1 MKIRNILVLLCLMPL
16 TVFAQYFSANTPA
29 IMGSWEGINRKVYAS
44 LFTGHDLENVTIT
57 GRGQIDGQGKV
68 WWDAFWKTDKI
79 RTQYGIR
86 EREPD
91 NPKGAP
97 LKYPRPR
104 MINLYRCSNVQI
116 SDLTITNS
124 PSWTIHPVYCRNV
137 NIQGIS
143 IVQPY
148 ESPNTDGIN
157 PESCNGV
164 RISNCYV
171 DCGDDCITLKSGYN
185 EHGRKMG
192 IPCENITIMNC
203 TFAHG
208 RSAVGIGSEMSGGV
222 RNVTIMNCVFK
233 GTLRGLRVKTGRG
246 RGGVVENLLAN
257 GIIMEDL
264 REGISID
271 MGYEGTTERIFPVTE
286 ETPFFKNIRY
296 SNIIGC
302 NIEQAINIIG
312 LQEAPPQ
319 DIILENIRLECKR
332 GLVANNVERLTL
344 RNVDLLSSNN
354 ESSFSITNASNVV
367 LDNLASGLLTDEYPM
382 IDLNMVEG
390 TVLKDC
396 IILSKEKGWFMRST
410 GCNDIEYLNNLLH
423 DALITE

>member
-1 MKIRNILVLLCLMPL
+1 
-16 TVFAQYFSANTPA
+16 
-29 IMGSWEGINRKVYAS
+29 
-44 LFTGHDLENVTIT
+44 
-57 GRGQIDGQGKV
+57 
-68 WWDAFWKTDKI
+68 
-79 RTQYGIR
+79 
-86 EREPD
+86 
-91 NPKGAP
+91 
-97 LKYPRPR
+97 
-104 MINLYRCSNVQI
+104 
-116 SDLTITNS
+116 
-124 PSWTIHPVYCRNV
+124 
-137 NIQGIS
+137 
-143 IVQPY
+143 
-148 ESPNTDGIN
+148 
-157 PESCNGV
+157 
-164 RISNCYV
+164 
-171 DCGDDCITLKSGYN
+171 
-185 EHGRKMG
+185 MG

-396 IILSKEKGWFMRST
+396 IILSKEKGWVMRST